1 MLLLKQ
7 SSSYQSIE
15 KNYFKTYLLAI
26 LISMKKYL
34 ISTISKIRY
43 PFERLEEFAEN
54 GESLEVKIE
63 GLENATC
70 KNGPTIWHRF
80 RDFLPFNDLDIS
92 YSLGEG
98 STPLLESKQLAEYI
112 GLNTLFLKNETLN
125 PTWSFK
131 DRGSFPC
138 ILMAKECKERFV
150 ATISTGNMGA
160 SLAAYGARSG
170 IKPIIFIPMFCPE
183 EKIRSMAI
191 HGAIIFKVEAPDF
204 GGMKKKILS
213 LADTLKLRIVSGN
226 GPIRVEGYKFCSFE
240 LFEQLNGKIPDF
252 IAVPTSACGHIRGL
266 FKGFCEL
273 REAGLIDQLP
283 RMIIVQAANNSP
295 LVTAFKQRKDKP
307 IAFSDVHTI
316 AKAITTGNPM
326 GGDEI
331 LHKAYQYNWL
341 AEDVTEEEILIGQ
354 RLLGQAGFFV
364 EPSTATSLIAVK
376 KLREAGQIKQD
387 ESVALMLTG
396 SGLKDSEVFQH
407 HPLNLILSN
416 TAKIESDLSKV
427 LS

>member
-1 MLLLKQ
+1 MF
-7 SSSYQSIE
+7 E
-15 KNYFKTYLLAI
+15 R
-26 LISMKKYL
+26 MKKYL
-34 ISTISKIRY
+34 ISTISKTKY
-43 PFERLEEFAEN
+43 PFERLKEFAEN

-63 GLENATC
+63 GLESATH

-80 RDFLPFNDLDIS
+80 RDFLPFDDLNPS
-92 YSLGEG
+92 FSLGEG
-98 STPLLESKQLAEYI
+98 STPLLESQELAKYVD
-112 GLNTLFLKNETLN
+112 LHSLFLKNETLN

-131 DRGSFPC
+131 DRGSFLC
-138 ILMAKECKERFV
+138 ILMAKELGEHFV

-170 IKPIIFIPMFCPE
+170 IKPIIFIPVFCPE
-183 EKIRSMAI
+183 EKIRSMTI
-191 HGAIIFKVEAPDF
+191 HRATIFKVDAPDF
-204 GGMKKKILS
+204 GEMKKKILD
-213 LADTLKLRIVSGN
+213 LTDTLKLRIVSGN

-266 FKGFCEL
+266 FKGFSEL
-273 REAGLIDQLP
+273 LEAGLIDKLP
-283 RMIIVQAANNSP
+283 RMIVVQAANNSP
-295 LVTAFKQRKDKP
+295 LVTAFKQGKQKP
-307 IAFSDVHTI
+307 VPFSNVHTV

-331 LHKAYQYNWL
+331 LHKAYKHNWL

-364 EPSTATSLIAVK
+364 EPSSATCLIAVK
-376 KLREAGQIKQD
+376 KLREASKIKQH
-387 ESVALMLTG
+387 ESVVLMLTG
-396 SGLKDSEVFQH
+396 SGLKDSEVYEH

-416 TAKIESDLSKV
+416 ISQIKADLSRV
-427 LS
+427 LANPF

>member
-1 MLLLKQ
+1 
-7 SSSYQSIE
+7 
-15 KNYFKTYLLAI
+15 
-26 LISMKKYL
+26 MKKYL
-34 ISTISKIRY
+34 ISTLSNTKY

-63 GLENATC
+63 GLESATR

-80 RDFLPFNDLDIS
+80 RDFLPFDALNLS
-92 YSLGEG
+92 FSLGEG
-98 STPLLESKQLAEYI
+98 STPLLESKPLAEYTGI
-112 GLNTLFLKNETLN
+112 TSLFLKNETLN

-138 ILMAKECKERFV
+138 ILMAKELNEPFV

-170 IKPIIFIPMFCPE
+170 IKPIIFIPPFCPE

-204 GGMKKKILS
+204 GQMKKKILS

-266 FKGFCEL
+266 FKGFSEL
-273 REAGLIDQLP
+273 LEAGLTNRLP
-283 RMIIVQAANNSP
+283 RMIIVQATNNSP
-295 LVTAFKQRKDKP
+295 LVTAFKQGKHKP
-307 IAFSDVHTI
+307 VPFSDVHTI
-316 AKAITTGNPM
+316 AKAITTGNPI

-331 LHKAYQYNWL
+331 LHKAYKHNWL
-341 AEDVTEEEILIGQ
+341 AEDVSEEEILVGQ

-364 EPSTATSLIAVK
+364 EPSAATSLLAVK
-376 KLREAGQIKQD
+376 KLREAGKIKQN
-387 ESVALMLTG
+387 ESVVLMLTG

-416 TAKIESDLSKV
+416 ISNIESDLSKV